1 MPLNMENCAATI
13 IQSSKKIIGGLVLE
27 IGKKK
32 KHLSNSNA
40 QTRIG
45 IVGQLPGLLF
55 GPDEYLAK
63 NNVYDYLLQF

>member
-13 IQSSKKIIGGLVLE
+13 KQSSKRIIGGLVLE
-27 IGKKK
+27 IGKKN
-32 KHLSNSNA
+32 LSNSNA

-63 NNVYDYLLQF
+63 KNVYN